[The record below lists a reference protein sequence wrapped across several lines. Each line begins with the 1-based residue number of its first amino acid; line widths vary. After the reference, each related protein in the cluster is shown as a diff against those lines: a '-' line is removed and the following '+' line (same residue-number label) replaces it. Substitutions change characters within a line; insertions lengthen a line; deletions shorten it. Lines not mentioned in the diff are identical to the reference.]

1 MAGKAA
7 PTNYGFKLEGADRLN
22 RILQNGEFVYKP
34 VKRALAKIGQAGK
47 AAARGAAP
55 YRTGALRSSIT
66 YRVNTR
72 KKEPRFVAISVRAV
86 NNRRHSYPRDLEFNA
101 RLGHKGWLLRTLQSI
116 RGDIGAKLGAAASD
130 IEQEWKAAK

>member
-72 KKEPRFVAISVRAV
+72 KKEPRFVAIATRAV
-86 NNRRHSYPRDLEFNA
+86 SGRRYPYPRALEFST
-101 RLGHKGWLLRTLQSI
+101 RSGHKGWLLRAIQAI
-116 RGDIGAKLGAAASD
+116 RGDIDSKLGAAASD